1 MFSGR
6 DMSFSAPFGCAG
18 NVFRLFFRNVIVTTL
33 ILAASM
39 SLTLYLRVCGN
50 EDIEGEIDKHGVPPK
65 RGASP
70 FPGIE

>member
-1 MFSGR
+1 MFSGK
-6 DMSFSAPFGCAG
+6 DMSVFAPFGCAG
-18 NVFRLFFRNVIVTTL
+18 DVFHPSFRNVIVTTL

-70 FPGIE
+70 R